1 MKENMPETYE
11 AAVDYI
17 EELPKFTTKH
27 PLDHTKAFV
36 RLLGSPAK
44 SRKVIHVAGTNGK
57 GSVCAYI
64 QAILHAEG
72 KKSGFFTSP
81 HLVSIN
87 ERIQIDRKPIDN
99 DTFFKVFLDVYQMA
113 RQMEKEGL
121 GHPSYFEFLYAM
133 GMQTFEETDVE
144 YIILETGLGG
154 RLDATNSVENPFLT
168 VITSISLD
176 HTDILGDTISQ
187 IAEEKAGIIK
197 NHVPLFFDG
206 SNEAASEVIREIAFE
221 RNAPCREISKN
232 AYEICEVRRNYI
244 AFSRRNAYDKSVIWH
259 VPLCGCYQAMNAEL
273 AIQAM
278 EYALYQGKEQE
289 IPYEMW
295 AEAIGKV
302 KWEGRMERAAEHLL
316 VDGAHNPGAVEAFAE
331 SVRFLYPKMIEEP
344 VVIFSAVADKKYEQ
358 MIEILCR
365 QVKAKAYIVTE
376 IEDRRRVPAEELKYI
391 FEKYTDAEVLERQSL
406 KDALDTAFAKRGE
419 GEIYCL
425 GSLYLVGMVKKII
438 AGGSD
443 HA

>member
-1 MKENMPETYE
+1 MTGNIPETYE

-27 PLDHTKAFV
+27 PLDHTKAFI
-36 RLLGSPAK
+36 RRLGSPAE

-64 QAILHAEG
+64 QAVLHAEG

-87 ERIQIDRKPIDN
+87 ERIQIDRKPVDN
-99 DTFFKVFLDVYQMA
+99 DTFYKAFLDVYKMA

-133 GMQTFEETDVE
+133 GMQVFEDTDVE

-176 HTDILGDTISQ
+176 HTDILGSTIAQ
-187 IAEEKAGIIK
+187 IAAEKAGIIK
-197 NHVPLFFDG
+197 EHVPVFFDG
-206 SNEAASEVIREIAFE
+206 SNEEAAKVIRRTALE

-232 AYEICEVRRNYI
+232 AFEICEVHRNYI

-259 VPLCGCYQAMNAEL
+259 VPICGCYQVMNAEL

-278 EYALYQGKEQE
+278 EYVLYKETKQE
-289 IPYEMW
+289 IPYGVW

-331 SVRFLYPKMIEEP
+331 SVRLLYPKIEEEP
-344 VVIFSAVADKKYEQ
+344 VIIFSAVSDKKYEQ
-358 MIEILCR
+358 MIKILCR
-365 QVKAKAYIVTE
+365 QVKAKTYIVTE
-376 IEDRRRVPAEELKYI
+376 IEDRRRVPSEELKYI

-406 KDALDTAFAKRGE
+406 KDALDTAYARRGE